1 MFLSFSFII
10 FENQNSDKN
19 SLKLFLLKSGHQ
31 TISDIIFVAR
41 VQLFYH

>member
-19 SLKLFLLKSGHQ
+19 SLKLFSIMWRYSTRKQ
-31 TISDIIFVAR
+31 ARRMYII
-41 VQLFYH
+41 